1 MNVLIVEDE
10 KLAVRKLTKLLEET
24 APEMVIK
31 AVTPSIAATVEWVKA
46 NRESG
51 ESEPDLI
58 FMDIELADGQSFE
71 IFNRVSIQSTVI
83 FTTSYDEYALQA
95 FKVNSIDYLLK
106 PVQQE
111 DLQRSIRKFY
121 ELTGMHKNKSPTESR
136 MDSRTESEGA
146 SQLHPHS
153 ALSAS
158 LENILK
164 TLQIHQPAASY
175 RNRFLVKQG
184 GRLLSIE
191 VGEIAFFF
199 TEESI
204 SFFKNH
210 QGQKFVVDYRMDEI
224 EQFLDP
230 AHFFRINRGII
241 VTHNAVTQIQPYY
254 NNRLALTLKPAF
266 EKEVIVSREKSNDF
280 RKWMGK

>member
-24 APEMVIK
+24 APEMIIK
-31 AVTPSIAATVEWVKA
+31 AVTPSIAATVEWVKT
-46 NRESG
+46 NRENG

-121 ELTGMHKNKSPTESR
+121 DLTGMHKNQSRVEASAES
-136 MDSRTESEGA
+136 
-146 SQLHPHS
+146 QPHS

-164 TLQIHQPAASY
+164 TLQIQQPAVEY
-175 RNRFLVKQG
+175 RKRFLVKQG

-191 VGEIAFFF
+191 VSEIAFFF

-254 NNRLALTLKPAF
+254 NNRLALTLKPGF